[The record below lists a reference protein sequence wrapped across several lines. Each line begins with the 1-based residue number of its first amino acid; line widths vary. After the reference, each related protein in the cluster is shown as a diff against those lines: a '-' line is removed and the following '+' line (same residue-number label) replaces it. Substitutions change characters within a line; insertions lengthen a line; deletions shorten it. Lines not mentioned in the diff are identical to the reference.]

1 MTELL
6 PTTPLSISFPESHRF
21 NNQCLSPTSHVP
33 FSRKFSKIT
42 PTLVVVVASSMSS
55 RAHGRSSRPRGGGYS
70 FYNDKELGFD
80 DREVENLGLEG
91 DPTTGDGSVSEKGI
105 IADSDDNPFDGV
117 GLREMDDSVGLG
129 AIDEGTREREKRKK
143 KGFEDE
149 DDLVKVQVQGGAAND
164 DDDDLRKDDGKVEK
178 FSGKVGIRRGKEV
191 IRRSNLLAK
200 QVISIRSALSLGFVT
215 QLWVD
220 TNSWMVLFV
229 EVRPNLLSGDADKFL
244 LEDISQVGDVVLV
257 PDETVIENEFKM
269 VGLETLVGYKVVT
282 PSQRNIGKVRGY
294 TFSLNSGA
302 VEELELDSFGLSIIP
317 SSLVSTYSLLVEDVL
332 EVVSDAVVV
341 HEAAA
346 SRIQRLSK
354 GFLGNQNV
362 GVSMDDYEDY
372 QSEPSITY
380 GQASRRRKSLGR
392 KKANQR
398 YWDNEDDWDL
408 PMDYL

>member
-6 PTTPLSISFPESHRF
+6 PASPLSISLPEFHRF
-21 NNQCLSPTSHVP
+21 PFLSNNQCLTPNSHVP
-33 FSRKFSKIT
+33 FSQEFSKT
-42 PTLVVVVASSMSS
+42 TATLVVVASSMGP
-55 RAHGRSSRPRGGGYS
+55 RVHGRGSRGGGYS
-70 FYNDKELGFD
+70 FYNNKQLGFD
-80 DREVENLGLEG
+80 EREVKNLGL
-91 DPTTGDGSVSEKGI
+91 DGEKD
-105 IADSDDNPFDGV
+105 IADSDNPFDGV
-117 GLREMDDSVGLG
+117 GLREMDDPVGLG
-129 AIDEGTREREKRKK
+129 ANGEGEEEEEG
-143 KGFEDE
+143 GFEDD
-149 DDLVKVQVQGGAAND
+149 DDLVKVQVPGGAAND
-164 DDDDLRKDDGKVEK
+164 DLRKDDVKVEK
-178 FSGKVGIRRGKEV
+178 FSGKDGIRRGKEV
-191 IRRSNLLAK
+191 
-200 QVISIRSALSLGFVT
+200 VSIRSALSLGFIT

-220 TNSWMVLFV
+220 TTSWMVLFV

-257 PDETVIENEFKM
+257 PDERVIENGFKM

-317 SSLVSTYSLLVEDVL
+317 STLVSTYSLLVEDVL

-341 HEAAA
+341 REAAA

-362 GVSMDDYEDY
+362 GVSMDNLEDY
-372 QSEPSITY
+372 DSEPSVTY
-380 GQASRRRKSLGR
+380 GQVSRRRKSLGR
-392 KKANQR
+392 KKPNQR